1 MKSKGHLY
9 IYIHQV
15 FGKSQKNVLTS
26 IYCSIQEKSYMF
38 RGLSLSS
45 DSAKLEKS

>member
-9 IYIHQV
+9 MYVPQV
-15 FGKSQKNVLTS
+15 FDKESNKNLLLTS

-38 RGLSLSS
+38 
-45 DSAKLEKS
+45 